1 MNYAGIKYC
10 AEYEKLVNALN
21 IRFYGTLPKQPP
33 IRCTIKGWRVCNKIV
48 SNLMYKLIV
57 SKVLTYATELV
68 IILVSKETNVKNDIK
83 RSG

>member
-1 MNYAGIKYC
+1 MFTGW
-10 AEYEKLVNALN
+10 
-21 IRFYGTLPKQPP
+21 G
-33 IRCTIKGWRVCNKIV
+33 TIKGWRVYSNKIV